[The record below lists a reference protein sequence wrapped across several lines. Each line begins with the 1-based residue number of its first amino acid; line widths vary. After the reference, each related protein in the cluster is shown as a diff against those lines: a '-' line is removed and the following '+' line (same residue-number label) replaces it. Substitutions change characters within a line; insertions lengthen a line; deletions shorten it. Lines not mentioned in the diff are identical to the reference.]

1 MDQTVSVSRPIPPGP
16 PAMHQQQWAPPRSE
30 ARVAGRPPPKRERR
44 FGDWWAI
51 ALAGVIVAG
60 SLALDLGGIGI
71 VAVLFVLVVP
81 FEKLFP
87 RHRGQRIRR
96 KQAGSD
102 IAYALAGPLLNGVGV
117 AVAVVVGVAT
127 LAWIPGLLVR
137 PLVGMMP
144 SAALPFV
151 GIGLFDLAI
160 YWVHRWAHEVPILW
174 RFHAIHHSTEHL
186 DWISGFRSHPFDGA
200 LVAPP
205 FFFLLAAGF
214 SAEFSG
220 ALAVIQIVLGL
231 FLHANVRWR
240 LRPLHRFVITPEF
253 HHWHHTNEPDAINTN
268 YSVFLPAWDL
278 IFGTYFMPRN
288 RRPSVYGVSEE
299 IPQGMWRQLMHPF
312 RDMSS
317 PLAYARHPFRSL
329 RQVWG
334 LGREVGRGVRRSTFR
349 PTRGRSQ
356 IVD

>member
-1 MDQTVSVSRPIPPGP
+1 MEPTLIMSTPSPPGP
-16 PAMHQQQWAPPRSE
+16 PVVHQQEWGPPRRE
-30 ARVAGRPPPKRERR
+30 TRIDDRPAPQRVRR
-44 FGDWWAI
+44 VVDWLPLL
-51 ALAGVIVAG
+51 LAAAIVAG
-60 SLALDLGGIGI
+60 SLAFDLGAIGI
-71 VAVLFVLVVP
+71 VVLLFVLVVP
-81 FEKLFP
+81 FEKMFP

-96 KQAGSD
+96 PQAGSD
-102 IAYALAGPLLNGVGV
+102 IAFALAGPVLNVVGG
-117 AVAVVVGVAT
+117 AVAVVVGVVT
-127 LAWIPGLLVR
+127 LAWVPGLLLR
-137 PLVGMMP
+137 PLVAMVP
-144 SAALPFV
+144 SSVLPFV
-151 GIGLFDLAI
+151 GIALFDLAI

-220 ALAVIQIVLGL
+220 ALAVIQILLGL

-240 LRPLHRFVITPEF
+240 LRPLHRVVITPEF

-278 IFGTYFMPRN
+278 IFGTYFMPRD

-299 IPQGMWRQLMHPF
+299 IPRGMWRQLMHPF
-312 RDMSS
+312 RDMSRPWS
-317 PLAYARHPFRSL
+317 YVRHPLRSL
-329 RQVWG
+329 RLLWV

-349 PTRGRSQ
+349 STRSR
-356 IVD
+356 

>member
-1 MDQTVSVSRPIPPGP
+1 MVHHHD
-16 PAMHQQQWAPPRSE
+16 WAPPHPE
-30 ARVAGRPPPKRERR
+30 ARVTDRPPPGQKRR
-44 FGDWWAI
+44 FADWLPVL
-51 ALAGVIVAG
+51 LATAIVAG

-87 RHRGQRIRR
+87 RHRGQRVRR
-96 KQAGSD
+96 PQAGSD

-117 AVAVVVGVAT
+117 GVAIVVGVVT
-127 LAWIPGLLVR
+127 LAWIPGLLMR
-137 PLVGMMP
+137 PLVGMLP
-144 SAALPFV
+144 SVALPFV
-151 GIGLFDLAI
+151 GIALFDLAI
-160 YWVHRWAHEVPILW
+160 YWVHRWAHEVPALW

-220 ALAVIQIVLGL
+220 ALAIIQIVAGL

-240 LRPLHRFVITPEF
+240 LRPLHRLIITPEF

-278 IFGTYFMPRN
+278 IFGTYFMPRH

-299 IPQGMWRQLMHPF
+299 IPRGMWRQLMHPF
-312 RDMSS
+312 RGMDK
-317 PLAYARHPFRSL
+317 PLSYVVHPIRSI
-329 RQVWG
+329 RQLWV
-334 LGREVGRGVRRSTFR
+334 LGKEVARGVRQSTLR
-349 PTRGRSQ
+349 PTRIGNSMPR
-356 IVD
+356 